1 MLLCAAK
8 RIIVLVQMSLIGRK
22 TAIMDSCF
30 EQRQVEGERNVVTCE
45 NETQQKCQNLVA
57 LEVAEKSKKVKK
69 LKQEN
74 TTGDE
79 ENSDLANILKIG
91 ESQVMLLCLQTIHF
105 KAA

>member
-30 EQRQVEGERNVVTCE
+30 EQRQVEGERRVACE